1 MQSREPLIKWEQRG
15 KPLALLLL
23 GRRVASKGPRAQRR
37 RAWWRPGA
45 GGSQE
50 PRRPHS
56 HAAGQ
61 AVREGLPSQG
71 EAVAVWPEM
80 HAVLAPHLRDS
91 EPTEGLASL
100 RCPGL
105 INFLNQK
112 PSHTLFQRN
121 ILPVKKKTYL
131 CLRPKTPPC
140 EGKLEK
146 TGFLPSLFLT
156 LGGDQSPTKWTPGA
170 HGSATLLIPSSA
182 LTPHHGTD
190 HYPGARSSTEP

>member
-1 MQSREPLIKWEQRG
+1 MTYVVREEGKDKREPTLRKSCCYGTLMVDRSYQG
-15 KPLALLLL
+15 KRDHCKL
-23 GRRVASKGPRAQRR
+23 
-37 RAWWRPGA
+37 
-45 GGSQE
+45 
-50 PRRPHS
+50 
-56 HAAGQ
+56 
-61 AVREGLPSQG
+61 
-71 EAVAVWPEM
+71 WPNCQ
-80 HAVLAPHLRDS
+80 RDS